1 MAARLDLAAV
11 GIKRVEGALSDAAQD
26 ELEGHMLLPARLQAH
41 PDLAASHYAIAL
53 IHEKRRDWARAR
65 HHFAFAE
72 AAFAGGDAEDEAAD
86 ARRWRLECEKKMR
99 K

>member
-1 MAARLDLAAV
+1 MFRSAAD
-11 GIKRVEGALSDAAQD
+11 
-26 ELEGHMLLPARLQAH
+26 PARLQPH